1 MWDLFPKII
10 IDFFLVT
17 GFSLLIGME
26 QKRHFREKGQ
36 ESFGTDRTFTF
47 IGILGFILASQE
59 NQDLFI
65 AGLIALTLL
74 LAVFY
79 YFKNKNSVGS
89 GMTAEILALLIYCMP
104 LIVIQQVYWLSIL
117 LYVLILLLA
126 ELKGFFENFSHEL
139 DRDDFFTLSKF
150 IIMSGVILPV
160 LPHYDIH
167 PTYLPVSPYNIW
179 LAVVVI
185 SGISYVSYL
194 LRKYIFT
201 KAGLLLTGILGGL
214 YSSTAT
220 TLILA
225 RNSKNLN
232 ASAHHY
238 AGAILSA
245 TAMMY
250 VRLFILILI
259 FDFPLTVIVLP
270 FFGVLFLISMLTAW
284 VIYSGHEK
292 VEESIA
298 PNSVEN
304 KNPLEFKIALIFALM
319 FLLFTFLTQLTLQ
332 YFGTFGLTILSYLVG
347 FTDVTAFLLNLFDS
361 TNTIAISLIGAAVL
375 QAMFSNNILKMVYG
389 IFLSSGEV
397 RKKVM
402 WGFTINIV
410 SGLVA
415 IIIYYWVYN
424 PPVN

>member
-36 ESFGTDRTFTF
+36 ESFRTDRTFTF

-126 ELKGFFENFSHEL
+126 ELKGFLEKLSHEL

-167 PTYLPVSPYNIW
+167 PL
-179 LAVVVI
+179 
-185 SGISYVSYL
+185 
-194 LRKYIFT
+194 
-201 KAGLLLTGILGGL
+201 
-214 YSSTAT
+214 
-220 TLILA
+220 
-225 RNSKNLN
+225 
-232 ASAHHY
+232 
-238 AGAILSA
+238 
-245 TAMMY
+245 
-250 VRLFILILI
+250 
-259 FDFPLTVIVLP
+259 
-270 FFGVLFLISMLTAW
+270 LFL
-284 VIYSGHEK
+284 YH
-292 VEESIA
+292 
-298 PNSVEN
+298 
-304 KNPLEFKIALIFALM
+304 LII
-319 FLLFTFLTQLTLQ
+319 
-332 YFGTFGLTILSYLVG
+332 FGWRS
-347 FTDVTAFLLNLFDS
+347 
-361 TNTIAISLIGAAVL
+361 
-375 QAMFSNNILKMVYG
+375 
-389 IFLSSGEV
+389 
-397 RKKVM
+397 
-402 WGFTINIV
+402 
-410 SGLVA
+410 
-415 IIIYYWVYN
+415 
-424 PPVN
+424 